1 MEPFSPLDPRLTV
14 DPYPLYAELRKAE
27 PIHMSAMG
35 AYVLTRYE
43 DVKQMLTDNQTFQ
56 HQYVTQQKARAG
68 DAVLQESYF
77 DYFRRMIFV
86 LDDPDHRRIRKLV
99 HKAFTPKRVRELR
112 ERTIYIVND
121 LIDRKS
127 DVREMDFIAEFA
139 YPFPIKV
146 IGSILGMPEEDHE
159 RIGAYA
165 TALNPVL
172 EFLPMGAEVLAKA
185 NNAVEELV
193 EYFTVLATKRRAEPT
208 DDLFSALVHASEDDE
223 SLSNKE
229 LIANA
234 ILLYVAGHETTAG
247 GTGLALLSLHRN
259 RRQLERLKTDPQRLS
274 NAVEELLRYDTPG
287 QGTARVVTSDTR
299 FGDTT
304 ISAGSMVLGYIGAA
318 NRDPDAYSKPD
329 QLDIARD
336 FNVQPR
342 PLTWGGGAHLCLG
355 RLLALQEI
363 EAALEVFLSRC
374 PHFEICC
381 DQPEFRP
388 TPLMRGLANL
398 PIRW

>member
-1 MEPFSPLDPRLTV
+1 MTPFNPLDPRLTV
-14 DPYPLYAELRKAE
+14 DPYPLYTKLREAE
-27 PIHMSAMG
+27 PVHMSAMG
-35 AYVLTRYE
+35 AYVLTRYA
-43 DVKQMLTDNQTFQ
+43 DVKQMLADNQTFQ
-56 HQYVTQQKARAG
+56 HQYVTQQKARVG
-68 DAVLQESYF
+68 DGVLQESYF

-99 HKAFTPKRVRELR
+99 QKAFTPKRVRELR
-112 ERTIYIVND
+112 ERATHIAND

-127 DVREMDFIAEFA
+127 DVREMDFVTEFA
-139 YPFPIKV
+139 HPFPIRV
-146 IGSILGMPEEDHE
+146 IGNILGMPEADHA
-159 RIGAYA
+159 RIGEYA

-172 EFLPMGAEVLAKA
+172 EFLPMSAEVLAKA

-193 EYFTVLATKRRAEPT
+193 EYFTVLAAKRRAEPS
-208 DDLFSALVHASEDDE
+208 DDLFSALVHACEDDDF
-223 SLSNKE
+223 LSNKE

-259 RRQLERLKTDPQRLS
+259 RPQLERLKADPQQLAG
-274 NAVEELLRYDTPG
+274 AVEELLRYDTPG

-299 FGDTT
+299 FGETA
-304 ISAGSMVLGYIGAA
+304 INAGCMVLGYIGAA
-318 NRDPDAYSKPD
+318 NRDPEAYSMPD
-329 QLDIARD
+329 QLDITRD
-336 FNVQPR
+336 FDVQPR
-342 PLTWGGGAHLCLG
+342 PLTWGGGAHFCLG

-363 EAALEVFLSRC
+363 EVALEVFFARC
-374 PHFEICC
+374 PQFEICS

-398 PIRW
+398 RIRW